1 MTIVIPK
8 RLVVALAL
16 VVIAALLAFHML
28 KRNTSESLARIVETR
43 GSRILGTRVNVS
55 GTEAHASGAV
65 ALSGLVVANPAGF
78 GKGDMISIRQ
88 ISVQADPS
96 TRVVKRVDLKGIKA
110 LIEFQGTRS
119 NFEMV
124 SERVARTAARK
135 TDGGAAVSGN
145 TSEPRQ
151 GGASSS
157 VGGGK
162 ATRDDWRVE
171 QVDIGGAKVSVRAD
185 WTSKSYELRTD
196 GFFIG
201 PLNAGTDDLVRAVM
215 TRFVDKV
222 LVSAAASVD
231 NERVKALLEQKLK
244 ALRATLTPS

>member
-8 RLVVALAL
+8 RLVVVLAL
-16 VVIAALLAFHML
+16 VVIAVLLAFHTL
-28 KRNTSESLARIVETR
+28 KRNTSESVARTVEVR
-43 GSRILGTRVNVS
+43 GSRVLGTRVDVS
-55 GTEAHASGAV
+55 GAETHASGAV

-78 GKGDMISIRQ
+78 GKGDMISVRR

-96 TRVVKRVDLKGIKA
+96 TRVVKRIDLEGVEA

-124 SERVARTAARK
+124 SERVARAAAREADGRTAA
-135 TDGGAAVSGN
+135 SGN
-145 TSEPRQ
+145 TSESQQ
-151 GGASSS
+151 GGASSNA
-157 VGGGK
+157 GGGE
-162 ATRDDWRVE
+162 APRDDWRVE
-171 QVDIGGAKVSVRAD
+171 QVDISGAKVSVRAD
-185 WTSKSYELRTD
+185 WTSKTYELRTD
-196 GFFIG
+196 GFSIG

-231 NERVKALLEQKLK
+231 DERVKALLEQKLE
-244 ALRATLTPS
+244 ALRARLTPS